1 MADPIN
7 SSGSSTKE
15 SEGSTKKS
23 SPEVVYSKAEK
34 TLRKWNDYSLTF
46 GAISLFLSFGVG
58 GYGILL
64 SGGGTSE
71 METAPFV
78 FACAFSIFCASLA
91 TFWWIALLDMATEA
105 SKNLR
110 EANEHLR
117 KLAEEKPS

>member
-1 MADPIN
+1 MTDIQDFQKNLWIDESGKGVGKPIK
-7 SSGSSTKE
+7 T
-15 SEGSTKKS
+15 
-23 SPEVVYSKAEK
+23 YSKAEK

-58 GYGILL
+58 FYGIFLVTQARR
-64 SGGGTSE
+64 GA
-71 METAPFV
+71 ETAPFV